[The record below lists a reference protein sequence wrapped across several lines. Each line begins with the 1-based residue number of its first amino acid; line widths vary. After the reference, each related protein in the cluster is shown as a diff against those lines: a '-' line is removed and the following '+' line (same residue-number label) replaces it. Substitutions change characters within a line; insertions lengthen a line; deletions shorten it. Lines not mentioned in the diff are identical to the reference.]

1 MLDEKDAEMYQ
12 VLRLTA
18 LTTNPEAFGS
28 TYEREMQFS
37 IEEIKQRIVPSEK
50 RISLGVFDESNVLIG
65 IVTFI
70 RETSIKMQHK
80 GHIVGLYISAASRGQ
95 GVGNCLLTEMIE
107 LVRNWDGLEQISL
120 TVVST
125 NLSAKHLYSSLGFKV
140 YGTEKKAIKYEDQY
154 YDEELMVL
162 FL

>member
-1 MLDEKDAEMYQ
+1 MYQ

-37 IEEIKQRIVPSEK
+37 IEEIKQRMVPSEK
-50 RISLGVFDESNVLIG
+50 RTTLGAFDESNVLIG

-80 GHIVGLYISAASRGQ
+80 GQIIGLYISAASRGQ
-95 GVGNCLLTEMIE
+95 GVANCLLIEMIE
-107 LVRNWDGLEQISL
+107 LVRKWDGLEQINL

-125 NLSAKHLYSSLGFKV
+125 NLPAKQLYSRLGFKV
-140 YGTEKKAIKYEDQY
+140 FGTEAKAIKYENQY
-154 YDEELMVL
+154 YDEKLMVL